1 MSKKFVVVLLLL
13 ALLLIP
19 GPVLAQGPD
28 EQFPVWLS
36 QVHGLISQTFTDIFK
51 RLDGFL
57 VYEYRQEKI
66 TRLRVRRESGGN
78 DDIRVSLP
86 VNTAICSNTQTEWH
100 REFSGI
106 RQVSNNEAEIVT
118 VEFFS
123 VTSELTKGCK

>member
-1 MSKKFVVVLLLL
+1 MSKKFAVVLFLAFLLT
-13 ALLLIP
+13 P
-19 GPVLAQGPD
+19 RSVLAQEPN
-28 EQFPVWLS
+28 ERPPVWLS

-66 TRLRVRRESGGN
+66 TRFRAKREPGGN
-78 DDIRVSLP
+78 DDIRVSTS
-86 VNTAICSNTQTEWH
+86 TAICGNTQIEWH

-106 RQVSNNEAEIVT
+106 RQVSHNEAEIVA

-123 VTSELTKGCK
+123 VTSDPTKGCSR